1 MRSVTFEKTTT
12 VTNETMLQNFIW
24 YPDALSD
31 SLSGILQLRA
41 LLNTHIFKTILKVKT
56 TVSVDLIN

>member
-1 MRSVTFEKTTT
+1 MKQCYKT
-12 VTNETMLQNFIW
+12 VGIFFIW